1 MIWLLFVYRIH
12 YKWINCILPAEITPV
27 RKKGT
32 VANITLLGLEK
43 DLAEQLSNVLRA
55 QHHRVH
61 VTNSIQETP
70 ADIVFSTGDTSDYP
84 DVIRRLAGKTPVVV
98 VNRLP
103 ENGRW
108 LDALELGAADYCGAP
123 FEPVMMRWLVD
134 SVLRRGLAATPE
146 SAAA

>member
-1 MIWLLFVYRIH
+1 LIWLLFVYRIH
-12 YKWINCILPAEITPV
+12 YKWISCILPAEITPL
-27 RKKGT
+27 RKKRT

-61 VTNSIQETP
+61 VTNSIPDTLV
-70 ADIVFSTGDTSDYP
+70 DIVFSTGDTSDYP
-84 DVIRRLAGKTPVVV
+84 DVIGRLVGKTPVVV
-98 VNRLP
+98 VSRLP
-103 ENGRW
+103 ENRRW

-134 SVLRRGLAATPE
+134 SVLRRSVAAAPK